1 MLWALGNIIDKFL
14 LSKFE
19 QELGAPILIFIWSGT
34 NLLFSSLLPLFF
46 PLYFQFSY
54 ELYSAMLVGVLW
66 FFASI
71 LYIRALRVQEAS
83 RIMALIS
90 TGPLFVML
98 MAFLVLGEKLSL
110 GNYFGILLIVV
121 ASILISYQR
130 DSVSKKFLLMNG
142 FKPILIAV
150 LLWAITDIL
159 QKYSL
164 SKIDA
169 YSILFWSSF
178 SYFFLGAVYG
188 LMNFRLLQDYF
199 KKRQKL
205 GTVFFSQFVSTAARL
220 LFIFSLSVGAV
231 SLVSAMSFTQSFFV
245 LFFASLLSFAR
256 PEILREELKKS
267 VLAIKFVAIFLI
279 FLGTLLITSLV

>member
-1 MLWALGNIIDKFL
+1 MIWLWFALGSAMLWALGNIIDKFL

-19 QELGAPILIFIWSGT
+19 KELGAPILIFIWSGT

-66 FFASI
+66 FFASL

-121 ASILISYQR
+121 ASFLISYRR
-130 DSVSKKFLLMNG
+130 DSISKKFLLMNG
-142 FKPILIAV
+142 FKSILIAV
-150 LLWAITDIL
+150 
-159 QKYSL
+159 
-164 SKIDA
+164 
-169 YSILFWSSF
+169 
-178 SYFFLGAVYG
+178 
-188 LMNFRLLQDYF
+188 
-199 KKRQKL
+199 
-205 GTVFFSQFVSTAARL
+205 
-220 LFIFSLSVGAV
+220 
-231 SLVSAMSFTQSFFV
+231 
-245 LFFASLLSFAR
+245 
-256 PEILREELKKS
+256 
-267 VLAIKFVAIFLI
+267 
-279 FLGTLLITSLV
+279 